1 MTDEITIRDGR
12 PGDAEHFAELNFLTA
27 PEYFEAIF
35 GKDSKAIFRELFV
48 LPGNIFS
55 FQYSHF
61 MEVNGEIA
69 GMSLFYSYDEKN
81 KGMVPFVAGLIKY
94 LKLRFFAHIPALLK
108 TGAAF
113 AQIKKGDLY
122 SSSSAI
128 YSKFRGRG
136 LGEKLFSLA
145 EEAARK
151 RGLKR
156 VVINIKADNVAALGL
171 RKKLGYILDKKL
183 PMIKVGGKEFKYLQ
197 MSKRVC

>member
-1 MTDEITIRDGR
+1 MDEIIIRDGR

-27 PEYFEAIF
+27 PEYFEAMF
-35 GKDSKAIFRELFV
+35 GKDAKIIFRKLFV

-81 KGMVPFVAGLIKY
+81 KGIAPFVAVLIKY
-94 LKLRFFAHIPALLK
+94 LRLRFFTRIPDLLR
-108 TGAAF
+108 TGAVF
-113 AQIKKGDLY
+113 AQIKKDDLY

-128 YSKFRGRG
+128 YMKFRGRG
-136 LGEKLFSLA
+136 LGERLFSLS

-156 VVINIKADNVAALGL
+156 AVINIKADNLVAIGL
-171 RKKLGYILDKKL
+171 RKKLGYVLDKKL
-183 PMIKVGGKEFKYLQ
+183 PVVRVGGKDFRYLQ
-197 MSKRVC
+197 MSKIVC